1 MTYPRRLASHALVE
15 AQRELETL
23 RTELRGERQLREES
37 ILRKSNEDS
46 GPGLEEQTALLDKL
60 AKLQEE
66 VETERRRRVLA
77 EEAVEQRAAGSGNAN
92 EAQGSVLDGQ
102 FKVDHDIQR
111 KELASKR
118 EEMEG
123 LRSSLEAARAEN
135 STLLSRIG
143 DLSAAAGQD
152 GKASGAGF
160 NGADADGGQA
170 GGGSPSD
177 GDDSTGSL
185 RLEFEKERAQWDKE
199 RTDMQEQIRK
209 LLQACVEEEHE
220 SDLARKREA
229 AAREQLA
236 RFNAI
241 IPQESGGKGMYA
253 NGSQLGH
260 DAPASTATSASAS
273 KAPQTPGTPS
283 LARNDP
289 MYLGFGEGIEGADW
303 QVTKSDQSPL
313 FPLEGRP
320 CI

>member
-1 MTYPRRLASHALVE
+1 MQ

-37 ILRKSNEDS
+37 ILRKFNEDS
-46 GPGLEEQTALLDKL
+46 GPGLAEQTALLDKL
-60 AKLQEE
+60 AKLQKE

-77 EEAVEQRAAGSGNAN
+77 EETVEQRGAGSENAN

-102 FKVDHDIQR
+102 LKVDHDIQ
-111 KELASKR
+111 KELVSKR

-123 LRSSLEAARAEN
+123 LRSSLEAALAEN
-135 STLLSRIG
+135 STLLSRIE
-143 DLSAAAGQD
+143 DLGAAAGQD
-152 GKASGAGF
+152 GKVSGAGF
-160 NGADADGGQA
+160 NGADADGGEA
-170 GGGSPSD
+170 GSGSASD
-177 GDDSTGSL
+177 GDDPIGSL
-185 RLEFEKERAQWDKE
+185 RLEFEEERAQWNKE
-199 RTDMQEQIRK
+199 RSDMQEQIRK

-241 IPQESGGKGMYA
+241 IPQESGGKGIYA

-260 DAPASTATSASAS
+260 DTPASTATGASAS
-273 KAPQTPGTPS
+273 KAPQTPLTPS

-303 QVTKSDQSPL
+303 QVTKSDQSSL
-313 FPLEGRP
+313 FPLACRP
-320 CI
+320 CISKELTFFC